1 MDIQISKRGSKKSYR
16 TASSI
21 LLGECFTLVHAG
33 EYHIRT
39 FMRDN
44 DSMLRIPRTPRVTAT
59 NLKTG
64 ENIFLGPDVVVQP
77 VKGTFNL
84 EFE

>member
-1 MDIQISKRGSKKSYR
+1 MDIQIPKKGSKKSYR

-21 LLGECFTLVHAG
+21 PLGECFTIARDG
-33 EYHIRT
+33 ENFIRT
-39 FMRDN
+39 FFVYDMI
-44 DSMLRIPRTPRVTAT
+44 SIPRTPRVTAT

-64 ENIFLGPDVVVQP
+64 ENISLGPDVVVQP

>member
-1 MDIQISKRGSKKSYR
+1 MNIQISKKGSKKSYR

-21 LLGECFTLVHAG
+21 LLGECFTLARDG
-33 EYHIRT
+33 ENFIRT

-44 DSMLRIPRTPRVTAT
+44 DSMMRIPRTLRVTAT

-77 VKGTFNL
+77 VKGTFDL

>member
-1 MDIQISKRGSKKSYR
+1 MDIQISKKGSKKSYR

-21 LLGECFTLVHAG
+21 PLGECFTLARNG
-33 EYHIRT
+33 ENFIRT
-39 FMRDN
+39 FFMDKY
-44 DSMLRIPRTPRVTAT
+44 DMISIPRTPRVTAT

-77 VKGTFNL
+77 VKGTFDL